1 MDLEPEDPEGG
12 GDVALCE
19 EVHEISEVG
28 EDDVD
33 GKVADHVLGEFA
45 SGVGVGGLVDG
56 DKKEDGVAVGVDH
69 REALGEGV
77 DVAESVLL
85 GGGEFDE
92 PGGAGGDEGRIGG
105 IEPKKVMVAVHHEE
119 DVLFVEGVLT
129 IAGGGVEHDDRAERG
144 LLVVFVLVWRRR
156 WRRGVGRLGRLV
168 LFDAPKGGA

>member
-1 MDLEPEDPEGG
+1 
-12 GDVALCE
+12 
-19 EVHEISEVG
+19 
-28 EDDVD
+28 
-33 GKVADHVLGEFA
+33 
-45 SGVGVGGLVDG
+45 VDG

-77 DVAESVLL
+77 NVAESVLL

-105 IEPKKVMVAVHHEE
+105 IEAEKVMVALHHEE

-144 LLVVFVLVWRRR
+144 PLVVFVLVRRRR
-156 WRRGVGRLGRLV
+156 WRRRVGGLDVWFFLMRPKAAPDPRL
-168 LFDAPKGGA
+168 PC